1 MPSVLFEEERGLMT
15 NDYSEPHVFNSL
27 HLGAVQIPDT
37 WICLLLF
44 SIARPVDEEWFQN
57 SLVPIAPSLQVSLG

>member
-1 MPSVLFEEERGLMT
+1 MSSVLFEDERGLMT
-15 NDYSEPHVFNSL
+15 NNYSEPHFFNF

-57 SLVPIAPSLQVSLG
+57 SLFPIAPSLQVSLR